1 MNTKFLVALVAMAFG
16 TLAVGCTMD
25 AEDWNEQHPVDCE
38 GCAGTG
44 GTGGSGPNLVCNP
57 NQAYNVQCADGSSG
71 LLYCNATG
79 SGYDRTTCGT
89 QPGGPFCTPNSSVG
103 ITCGDGTSG
112 LAYCNA
118 TGSAYD
124 RTTCGNTTVNSFCT
138 PGAWS
143 NIQCADGS
151 QGQARCNS
159 AGTSYDYTTCGGS
172 GTGGTGGGTTDSC
185 GNKCGPGTVCVNGA
199 CVPSGTGGTGG
210 SGGSTQV
217 PATCAGNGVSH
228 LLEIECDASGVP
240 RMDGKGGAVLYGDH
254 APDVDAQWCGLWTP
268 ICTSTNGSL
277 RCKLWVFGQTAFRAQ
292 TYLRTPATQ
301 SDDECPHGFNRSD
314 RIQLTAGQSCRVK
327 VDGVVLT
334 DDKGQPLAS
343 QSVGSAHLT
352 ENPLESGWMN
362 VHVDVN

>member
-1 MNTKFLVALVAMAFG
+1 MKTNTMVWAVLVALGVLVAGCAF
-16 TLAVGCTMD
+16 D
-25 AEDWNEQHPVDCE
+25 PEQFDPQCDDN

-57 NQAYNVQCADGSSG
+57 NQAYNVTCADGALG
-71 LLYCNATG
+71 QLICNSTG
-79 SGYDRTTCGT
+79 TGYESTTCGNSGNGT
-89 QPGGPFCTPNSSVG
+89 FCAPNSSVG

-112 LAYCNA
+112 LAYCNSV
-118 TGSAYD
+118 GSAYD
-124 RTTCGNTTVNSFCT
+124 HTTCGNTTVNTFCT

-172 GTGGTGGGTTDSC
+172 GTGGTGGGNTDSC
-185 GNKCGPGTVCVNGA
+185 NGACGNGTICVNGA
-199 CVPSGTGGTGG
+199 CVPDGTGGTGG
-210 SGGSTQV
+210 GTQV

-228 LLEIECDASGVP
+228 LLEIECDASSVP

-314 RIQLTAGQSCRVK
+314 RIQLTSGQSCRVK

-343 QSVGSAHLT
+343 QSVGSAHQT
-352 ENPLESGWMN
+352 ENPLESGWIN
-362 VHVDVN
+362 IHIDVN